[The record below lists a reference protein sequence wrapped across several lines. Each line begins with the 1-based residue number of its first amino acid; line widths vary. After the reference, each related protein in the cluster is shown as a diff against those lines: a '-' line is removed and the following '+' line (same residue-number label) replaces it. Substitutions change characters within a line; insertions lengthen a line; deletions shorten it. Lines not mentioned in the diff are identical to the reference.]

1 MAETNKT
8 LLIGDSQLRNV
19 QINEIDVQY
28 KSGLC
33 TDSMLTEINKATL
46 AQYDQIILWVGGNDA
61 YPRHRNYDLT
71 KTKRQFQNA
80 MTHIKGDTEASIVI
94 VSATR
99 RSKDPHRRIRT
110 INVALAELASKNK
123 ASFCNAYAKFA
134 KPTDLR
140 DGVHLTTEAKDKFV
154 GYLERYLTQA
164 PKGGPDRFST
174 RMAKKKAVT
183 EPSGAAQPDL
193 QQLRRGR
200 RH

>member
-1 MAETNKT
+1 MSETNKT

-19 QINEIDVQY
+19 QIDEIDVQY

-46 AQYDQIILWVGGNDA
+46 AQCDQIILWVGGNDA

-71 KTKRQFQNA
+71 KTMRQFQNA
-80 MTHIKGDTEASIVI
+80 MNHSQGETKASIVI

-123 ASFCNAYAKFA
+123 ASFFCFFDYILFILVRPWITPVFMAVPASKTVYNDQSIDTKWVQ
-134 KPTDLR
+134 R
-140 DGVHLTTEAKDKFV
+140 
-154 GYLERYLTQA
+154 TQLSQDCE
-164 PKGGPDRFST
+164 K
-174 RMAKKKAVT
+174 
-183 EPSGAAQPDL
+183 
-193 QQLRRGR
+193 
-200 RH
+200 